1 MVNSANFVLA
11 AVAALLLTTGCARN
25 DVSGGEVTEQPA
37 EKDNYNFHVFGR
49 RTGQEPCSLSQ
60 LARQSC

>member
-1 MVNSANFVLA
+1 MVKSANFALA
-11 AVAALLLTTGCARN
+11 AVAALSLTTGCARN
-25 DVSGGEVTEQPA
+25 DASGSVVTEQPA
-37 EKDNYNFHVFGR
+37 VKDNYNFHVFGR